1 MTLVAVATGP
11 QGYRGNYTCTP
22 QSAHE
27 ARHDVQMILSTWQME
42 QIAMDAQQVVA
53 ELMANAVSHCDQD
66 HVLMELVRTTDG
78 VRISVQD
85 SCTRRPVMKEA
96 APTDQGGR
104 GLFLVAA
111 FSSAWDWEF
120 LRPSRCRKPTGKRV
134 WADLTL

>member
-53 ELMANAVSHCDQD
+53 ELMANAVSHCDQKS
-66 HVLMELVRTTDG
+66 VLMELVRTQAG
-78 VRISVQD
+78 VRIIVED
-85 SCTRRPVMKEA
+85 SCVRKPMIKEA

-111 FSSAWDWEF
+111 FSASWDWEF
-120 LRPSRCRKPTGKRV
+120 LRTTKRRKPTGKRI
-134 WADLTL
+134 WADLNL